1 MPTPQKLLEVSNVQD
16 ILDRTA
22 KKKILKNNMLEN
34 ISLENFKGFKNLDNL
49 KVKPIT
55 ILCGTNS
62 CGKSSILQSILLL
75 KQTLESQNPNQI
87 LLLNGRLVNL
97 GSFENIIFD
106 KNWDNPLVFEF
117 TFKLT
122 KEDLKLPRLRNSPPL
137 ILFFRDIITKKEL
150 LNQDTLIY
158 LKIFLKAPK
167 IKNKI
172 KSKSYIKG
180 ISVEQFQFRL
190 DTIGSD
196 KQKIPGSFIDVQL
209 VENDLYTIRWQ
220 NIRNRIRRDEE
231 SSKEEILSAKVKFTN
246 LFSIDAVSIESDSES
261 DSAKVAG
268 LLDVSFA
275 LNRINNLFKTIFSS
289 YSYIG
294 PLREEPSRRYIYEDE
309 ITEIGVKG
317 ENAPYI
323 YLIDKDKPLSNHYFY
338 DTKSN
343 SFKPKRNMTLSNAVD
358 EWLDLMNIKGL
369 KSELI
374 NDIVY
379 LNLNSSYTSKT
390 RVSIADVGFGV
401 SQIFPIL
408 LEGLRMP
415 QRHTLLLEQPEIHL
429 HPNLQMQLSD
439 YFIALAL
446 SGKKVMV
453 ETHSD
458 HIINRLVRRI
468 VEDDTGRLKD
478 LIGIYFISATD
489 SGSVYEEVCIDENF
503 GVTNWPVDFFDQTA
517 LEQEKI
523 LKAGIK
529 KRQLARSSAS
539 KNEQEKQ

>member
-1 MPTPQKLLEVSNVQD
+1 
-16 ILDRTA
+16 
-22 KKKILKNNMLEN
+22 MLEN
-34 ISLENFKGFKNLDNL
+34 ISLENFKGFKNLQDLN
-49 KVKPIT
+49 VKPIT

-75 KQTLESQNPNQI
+75 KQTLESQDPNQI
-87 LLLNGRLVNL
+87 LLLNGRFVNL
-97 GSFENIIFD
+97 GSFENIIFE
-106 KNWDNPLVFEF
+106 KNLDNRLVFEF
-117 TFKLT
+117 TFKLHNENEESPNYINT
-122 KEDLKLPRLRNSPPL
+122 IQLRRLL
-137 ILFFRDIITKKEL
+137 IDF
-150 LNQDTLIY
+150 
-158 LKIFLKAPK
+158 APK
-167 IKNKI
+167 IGLLQTEDILIYIKLVVKTPKLKIKNRI
-172 KSKSYIKG
+172 KSKNHIKR
-180 ISVEQFQFRL
+180 ITVEQLQFRIE
-190 DTIGSD
+190 TIDSD
-196 KQKIPGSFIDVQL
+196 KQKIPGSSIDIQL
-209 VENDLYTIRWQ
+209 VVDKDLYTVSWQ
-220 NIRNRIRRDEE
+220 NIKNRIRRDEE
-231 SSKEEILSAKVKFTN
+231 SSQDGRLTAKVEFTN
-246 LFSIDAVSIESDSES
+246 LFSFLSFSVSETDSTSLTGLSDI
-261 DSAKVAG
+261 AF
-268 LLDVSFA
+268 SFD
-275 LNRINNLFKTIFSS
+275 RINNLFKRLFSS

-294 PLREEPSRRYIYEDE
+294 PLKKGPSRRYINEQE
-309 ITEIGVKG
+309 KTEIGVEG
-317 ENAPYI
+317 ENAAYI
-323 YLIDKDKPLSNHYFY
+323 YSTDKDQTISNHYFY

-343 SFKPKRNMTLSNAVD
+343 SFKQKKEMTLSNAVE
-358 EWLDLMNIKGL
+358 EWLDLMNIKGF
-369 KSELI
+369 KSELS
-374 NDIVY
+374 NEIVY
-379 LNLNSSYTSKT
+379 LNLNSNSASKT

-468 VEDDTGRLKD
+468 VEDDTGTLKD

-523 LKAGIK
+523 LKAGLK